1 MQSRMSF
8 RIQNSLDSLHEC
20 VQHLDNA
27 LEAANTP
34 QRARF
39 TAHLVLEE
47 IGSNIIKYSSN
58 HEKADHFSLTLEF
71 LPTELVMSF
80 QDRGKPFDPT
90 KGPAVDMNATVE
102 DSIVGGRGLLLV
114 GRMCAGMRY
123 QRVGDVN
130 VLEVRVSLAE

>member
-8 RIQNSLDSLHEC
+8 RILNSLDSLHEC
-20 VQHLDNA
+20 VQRLNDA
-27 LEAANTP
+27 LEAAETP

-58 HEKADHFSLTLEF
+58 HKQADHFSLTLEF
-71 LPTELVMSF
+71 MPADLLMTF
-80 QDRGKPFDPT
+80 QDKGKPFDPT
-90 KGPAVDMNATVE
+90 KGPTVDMNATVE

-114 GRMCAGMRY
+114 RKMTAGMRY

-130 VLEVRVSLAE
+130 VLEVRISLAE